1 MSPAGILVMSRFVP
15 VLFLTV
21 LACGGEPRGTP
32 ACGIAALAAPTLL
45 LDQFRVEGRVLSVA
59 PDFPPAVLPV
69 RISAGPALRG
79 VVSNPGTGWIV
90 GVDGPLPPGPP
101 PGFGVL
107 VVDRIEGPRG
117 VVLYEG
123 QPIRGAPVIG
133 QVATSRASIPL
144 IGLEI
149 PFAEFDQVAC
159 PFFPD
164 SLRR

>member
-1 MSPAGILVMSRFVP
+1 MSRFVP
-15 VLFLTV
+15 VLLLAV
-21 LACGGEPRGTP
+21 LACGGEPRGTT
-32 ACGIAALAAPTLL
+32 ACGIASLAAPTML
-45 LDQFRVEGRVLSVA
+45 LDQFRVEGRVLAIA
-59 PDFPPAVLPV
+59 PNFPPAVLPV

-79 VVSNPGTGWIV
+79 VVSDPGTGWIV
-90 GVDGPLPPGPP
+90 GVDGPLPPGAP
-101 PGFGVL
+101 PGFGIL
-107 VVDRIEGPRG
+107 VVDVVEGPRG

-144 IGLEI
+144 IGLEL

>member
-1 MSPAGILVMSRFVP
+1 MSRFVP
-15 VLFLTV
+15 VIFLAL
-21 LACGGEPRGTP
+21 LACGGEPRGSTS
-32 ACGIAALAAPTLL
+32 CGIAALAAPTLL
-45 LDQFRVEGRVLSVA
+45 LDQFRVEGRVLGVA
-59 PDFPPAVLPV
+59 PNSPPAVLPV

-79 VVSNPGTGWIV
+79 VVSDPGTGWIV
-90 GVDGPLPPGPP
+90 GVDGPLPPGEP

-107 VVDRIEGPRG
+107 VVDLIEGARG

-123 QPIRGAPVIG
+123 PPIRGAPIIG

-149 PFAEFDQVAC
+149 PFAEFDQAAC

>member
-1 MSPAGILVMSRFVP
+1 MNRFFP
-15 VLFLTV
+15 VLLLVT
-21 LACGGEPRGTP
+21 LACAGEPRGTT
-32 ACGIAALAAPTLL
+32 ACGIVALAVPTLL

-79 VVSNPGTGWIV
+79 VVSDPGTGLIV
-90 GVDGPLPPGPP
+90 GVDGPLPPGAPS
-101 PGFGVL
+101 GFGVL
-107 VVDRIEGPRG
+107 VVDRVEGVRG

-123 QPIRGAPVIG
+123 PPIRGAPVIG
-133 QVATSRASIPL
+133 QVATSLASIPL
-144 IGLEI
+144 IGLEL
-149 PFAEFDQVAC
+149 PFAEFDQAAC